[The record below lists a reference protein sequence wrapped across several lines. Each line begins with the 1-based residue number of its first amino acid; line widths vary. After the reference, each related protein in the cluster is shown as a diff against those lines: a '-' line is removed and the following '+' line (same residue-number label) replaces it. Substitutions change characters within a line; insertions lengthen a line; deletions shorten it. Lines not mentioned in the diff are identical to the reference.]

1 MCMMELNMKNCLK
14 NMKVW
19 TVTIVISVI
28 IVLKILGDSVTKRN
42 FTVHHI
48 VVEYVLCKL
57 ELQLL
62 INYLFLKFFILNSWY
77 IM

>member
-1 MCMMELNMKNCLK
+1 MMELKMKNCLK

-48 VVEYVLCKL
+48 VVEYVLV
-57 ELQLL
+57 
-62 INYLFLKFFILNSWY
+62 N
-77 IM
+77 